1 LRINPTSVGDVLQI
15 VVDIQGFDPVAFLF
29 WGNQNYIFGPFDDH
43 FGVALFW
50 APSLTIEAGSFTSHE
65 GSMALHRHP
74 RLAAVLC
81 NGDHSDASKQVC
93 LGMGLPRTNSEIRS
107 IFS

>member
-1 LRINPTSVGDVLQI
+1 MSVGDVLQI

-29 WGNQNYIFGPFDDH
+29 WEIKTTYLVPSTIILAWLCFGPP
-43 FGVALFW
+43 VE
-50 APSLTIEAGSFTSHE
+50 TIEAGSFISHE

-81 NGDHSDASKQVC
+81 NGDHSDASKEVC
-93 LGMGLPRTNSEIRS
+93 LRMGLPRTNGEMGMGQNPGT
-107 IFS
+107 